1 MKKLLQLI
9 VLAIF
14 CAALSGPAMAQ
25 TGSFERFFMAIS
37 RDDVGPIIELQL
49 RGFDINAPNPD
60 LVPPLVLAIQ
70 TDSLRVA
77 RHLSEQPGLNL
88 EARNPAGE
96 TALMLAAIRGH
107 LDLVQRLLERRAQVN
122 HPGWTPLHYAASH
135 DGERALPIAQLL
147 LEHHA
152 FINARSP
159 NGSTP
164 LMLAAHYGRREVVE
178 LLLREGA
185 EPLARNQQGLNAIDF
200 AMLAR
205 RADVA
210 EAIAASV
217 RAQQGRGTW

>member
-1 MKKLLQLI
+1 MKNKFKFIVFALI
-9 VLAIF
+9 FASF
-14 CAALSGPAMAQ
+14 FGHAQAQ

-60 LVPPLVLAIQ
+60 LVPPLPLAIQ
-70 TDSLRVA
+70 IDSLRVA
-77 RHLSEQPGLNL
+77 RHLIEQPGLNL
-88 EARNPAGE
+88 EASTPAGE

-107 LDLVQRLLERRAQVN
+107 LDLVQALIARRAQVN
-122 HPGWTPLHYAASH
+122 RPGWTPLHYAASH
-135 DGERALPIAQLL
+135 DGEQALPITALL

-152 FINARSP
+152 FIDARSP

-164 LMLAAHYGRREVVE
+164 LMLAAHYGRREVVQ

-200 AMLAR
+200 ALLAR
-205 RADVA
+205 RTDVA
-210 EAIAASV
+210 EAIAGSV
-217 RAQQGRGTW
+217 RAQQRSGTW

>member
-14 CAALSGPAMAQ
+14 YASLSGPAMAQ

-135 DGERALPIAQLL
+135 
-147 LEHHA
+147 A

>member
-1 MKKLLQLI
+1 MKKHFQLI
-9 VLAIF
+9 VFAIF

-37 RDDVGPIIELQL
+37 RDHVGPIIELQL

-77 RHLSEQPGLNL
+77 RHLVEQPGLNL

-122 HPGWTPLHYAASH
+122 QPGWTPLHYAASH
-135 DGERALPIAQLL
+135 DGEQALPITQLL
-147 LEHHA
+147 LERHA
-152 FINARSP
+152 FIDARSP

-210 EAIAASV
+210 EAIAAHV
-217 RAQQGRGTW
+217 RAQQGSGTW

>member
-1 MKKLLQLI
+1 MNKYFYFI
-9 VLAIF
+9 VFSIILAS
-14 CAALSGPAMAQ
+14 ASGFVHAQ
-25 TGSFERFFMAIS
+25 AGSFERFFMAIS

-77 RHLSEQPGLNL
+77 RHLIEQPGLNI

-135 DGERALPIAQLL
+135 DGERALPITQLL

-152 FINARSP
+152 FIDARSP

-164 LMLAAHYGRREVVE
+164 LMLAAHYGPREVVE

-205 RADVA
+205 RADMA
-210 EAIAASV
+210 EAIAARV
-217 RAQQGRGTW
+217 REQQGSGTW